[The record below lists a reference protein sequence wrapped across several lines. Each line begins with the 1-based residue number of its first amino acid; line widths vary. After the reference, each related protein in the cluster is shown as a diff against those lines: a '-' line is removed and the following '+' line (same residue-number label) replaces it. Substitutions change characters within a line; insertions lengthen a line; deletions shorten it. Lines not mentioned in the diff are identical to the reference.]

1 MLILCFYVFTFL
13 QFPIFQFP
21 ILQFPILQFP
31 ILQFPILQFPILAF
45 WDFGILPFWDLGS
58 WIRGPDPDPGVRD
71 PGSGGPDPRSGV
83 REGELPLSG
92 GSILTLFTSYSVSYR
107 NNLFAGTTNNV
118 LLYVLAQSI
127 FECIYDKT

>member
-13 QFPIFQFP
+13 HFAISNFAISNFPISNFG
-21 ILQFPILQFP
+21 ILG
-31 ILQFPILQFPILAF
+31 F

-71 PGSGGPDPRSGV
+71 PGSGGPDPQSGV
-83 REGELPLSG
+83 REGVITPLR

-107 NNLFAGTTNNV
+107 NILFTGATNKV
-118 LLYVLAQSI
+118 
-127 FECIYDKT
+127 